1 MYTDDL
7 IVYAVINNVND
18 RIKLHNEL
26 NNLLE
31 LSKNGNLISILR
43 NVMLFTLAKK
53 MYVLIIALIILLFI
67 LAFVK
72 NSWCVI

>member
-26 NNLLE
+26 DNLLE